1 MVDRHVVKMIVESAQ
16 LLSIAHRVLDNCVVE
31 KLIPEGKTRKTT
43 RYVIDDSR
51 EHRLYKATHINHPS
65 AVWCRQSI
73 ENYNW
78 LVEHFHALMNEY
90 TYRYEKKHKCA
101 GDLAFMLSSPPM
113 NLKEYDWTTMPS
125 CMDQKYII
133 GDDPIIN
140 YRNYYKIGKKH
151 IHSWKKRQ
159 PPHWILGE

>member
-65 AVWCRQSI
+65 AVWCRNSI
-73 ENYNW
+73 ENYSW
-78 LVEHFHALMNEY
+78 LVEHFFALCKEY
-90 TYRYEKKHKCA
+90 STRYNKIHKCS
-101 GDLAFMLSSPPM
+101 GEIGYMLQSPPN
-113 NLKEYDWTTMPS
+113 NLKKYD
-125 CMDQKYII
+125 KYNHFF
-133 GDDPIIN
+133 GIN
-140 YRNYYKIGKKH
+140 LKL
-151 IHSWKKRQ
+151 
-159 PPHWILGE
+159 ILYIYL